1 MSLYKYDK
9 AFLEQKAKETGFV
22 RDNLEK
28 VYRLTDVLM
37 YLNTN
42 PNLSERLV
50 LKGGT
55 AINLTVFNMPRLSVD
70 IDLDFN
76 GNCNREEMLEARKII
91 GDNILAYMKANG
103 YTQMA
108 DKSKT
113 PHSLDS
119 WVFAFTNSAGNNDNI
134 KVEINYSMRN
144 HVLPIRIAD
153 VDVDFLPNKFKVRT
167 LAAQELFGSKIKA
180 LMERTAARDMYDVCN
195 LIDFGV
201 FDESEQEML
210 RKCAV
215 FYHAVGSTKEFNE
228 LIGIKHFEQLTF
240 NKVKRT
246 LIPVIRKGE
255 YFDLEATKKKVG
267 DYITELMQITEPE
280 QEFLHKFADGIYAPE
295 LLFDDDEILE
305 RIRNHPMAIWKTSQ
319 MNK

>member
-1 MSLYKYDK
+1 MYKYDK

-153 VDVDFLPNKFKVRT
+153 VD
-167 LAAQELFGSKIKA
+167 G
-180 LMERTAARDMYDVCN
+180 
-195 LIDFGV
+195 
-201 FDESEQEML
+201 
-210 RKCAV
+210 
-215 FYHAVGSTKEFNE
+215 
-228 LIGIKHFEQLTF
+228 
-240 NKVKRT
+240 
-246 LIPVIRKGE
+246 
-255 YFDLEATKKKVG
+255 
-267 DYITELMQITEPE
+267 
-280 QEFLHKFADGIYAPE
+280 
-295 LLFDDDEILE
+295 
-305 RIRNHPMAIWKTSQ
+305 
-319 MNK
+319 